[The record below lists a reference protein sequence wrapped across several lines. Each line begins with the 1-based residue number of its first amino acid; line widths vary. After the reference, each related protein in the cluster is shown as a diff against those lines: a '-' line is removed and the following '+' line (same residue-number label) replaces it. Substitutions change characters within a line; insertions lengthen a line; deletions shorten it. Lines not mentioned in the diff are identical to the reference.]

1 MKKTLTTLT
10 LLSILAFNSQAVSYN
25 EANWYV
31 TVDVEQ
37 IKSKVLPMLT
47 HLPKGKNNVSIANNI
62 PDQVQQITFYG
73 HSEVENDLS
82 AAVTGDF
89 NNYSLNDY
97 INTMMFQ
104 VANESPVT
112 LSNITSYNGRDIEQY
127 IISKGDESKSFFSA
141 KINPNLVV
149 VSFEQSEVYNWI
161 DNKYQ
166 NNELQKSGLVS
177 LLINI
182 ESAMAHMGTDLKSNS
197 KHFNS
202 ALFQKITQFSASI
215 YESSADGLTIESALS
230 TADDATAKQLE
241 QILNGLVA
249 MNALSNSTENNQV
262 LTALMNRLQIN
273 NHGSELLVSTALP
286 YNLLSEVDI
295 D

>member
-10 LLSILAFNSQAVSYN
+10 LLSTLAFNSQAVPYD

-31 TVDVEQ
+31 TVDLEQ
-37 IKSKVLPMLT
+37 IKSKVLPMLN
-47 HLPKGKNNVSIANNI
+47 HLPKSKNKVSIENNI
-62 PDQVQQITFYG
+62 PDEVQQITFYG
-73 HSEVENDLS
+73 HSEIDNDLS

-89 NNYSLNDY
+89 KNYSLNDY
-97 INTMMFQ
+97 ITTMMYQFEG
-104 VANESPVT
+104 ESPVT
-112 LSNITSYNGRDIEQY
+112 LSNITAYNGRDIEQY
-127 IISKGDESKSFFSA
+127 TISKDDERKLFYSA

-149 VSFEQSEVYNWI
+149 VSFEESEVYNWL

-215 YESSADGLTIESALS
+215 YESNADGLSIESALS
-230 TADDATAKQLE
+230 TADDATATQLE
-241 QILNGLVA
+241 QVLNGLVA
-249 MNALSNSTENNQV
+249 MNALSNSTNNNQV
-262 LTALMNRLQIN
+262 LTALVNQLQIS
-273 NHGSELLVSTALP
+273 NHGSELMVSSALP
-286 YNLLSEVDI
+286 YSLLSEVVI